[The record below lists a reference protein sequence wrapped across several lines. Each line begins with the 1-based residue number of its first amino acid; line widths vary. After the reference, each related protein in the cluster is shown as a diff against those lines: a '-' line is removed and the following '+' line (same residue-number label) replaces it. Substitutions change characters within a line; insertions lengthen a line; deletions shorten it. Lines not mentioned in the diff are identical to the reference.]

1 MKLQLPAVV
10 ALCCLVLSGCS
21 SIQNRASRPALIGH
35 IVFVELNDFAHY
47 PEILADSDSLLATI
61 PSVSKYAAGSHVD
74 TGRATVSDDYDL
86 AIYLGFESVEALAEY
101 VDHDQHIE
109 YVRKWKP
116 KLKSLRIYDML
127 DPSQ

>member
-1 MKLQLPAVV
+1 M
-10 ALCCLVLSGCS
+10 
-21 SIQNRASRPALIGH
+21 
-35 IVFVELNDFAHY
+35 FVELNDFAHY

-116 KLKSLRIYDML
+116 KLKSLRVYDML
-127 DPSQ
+127 DPTK